1 MDSLLLED
9 VLKDFEGI
17 DCVVEQTI
25 DALME
30 FIDEDVSHLSHYN
43 VNVRMY
49 VGDEDGSKIWNR
61 LDKKTFD
68 RFERLTWSDFLD
80 DGDVLKL
87 VIYKFDGE
95 IVGGKLIDITDH
107 WKNEHPHD
115 LDDIE
120 EMDRRLANEI
130 VLYAIDEIRG
140 SLI

>member
-1 MDSLLLED
+1 MDLLLLED

-61 LDKKTFD
+61 LDKKIFD

-107 WKNEHPHD
+107 WKNEHPYD
-115 LDDIE
+115 IDDIE
-120 EMDRRLANEI
+120 EMDWRLANEI